1 MRKSIMLIA
10 TVAFL
15 ATLASLQS
23 IQAQDDAG
31 DCPPPTQLG
40 ELIEVLSASGS
51 WSSAECDMSQFL
63 VRRHGLMFEFSL
75 AEPQEVRIDLSSPE
89 RDTLLYLLA
98 EDGRLI
104 EADDDTGSGNNARIE
119 RALPAGIYR
128 IEASALGWSGR
139 EAGAFDLTI
148 HVIKGCLDVVDLG
161 VLDDTL
167 SATGEWSHFGC
178 ESDYRADR
186 AAQRYR
192 FEVTDTRRI
201 RIDLTSELA
210 DPYVYLLNDSGDLLE
225 ADDDSG
231 IGYNS
236 RIERFLGAGTYMI
249 EATNWGDRD
258 LKGLVAAQFELTVT
272 SAEDGPIVKLE
283 EIDAP
288 DRVVLGLPFQ
298 INYRVS
304 NLGDEPLSALD
315 PEARLRVQVR
325 WPYID
330 DWRTPWIDVLDG
342 ETELL
347 PVGASYH
354 SDETVEEF
362 GSQPLSQLHPFEG
375 LFRWRTGP
383 TDVMLMVA
391 VINDDF
397 DTLAFH
403 FLTRP
408 IMVLTGLEFDPV
420 NVSVDGAEYRVSAIA
435 AEDGEVTTEVRP
447 AEEHTGEAA
456 EADEQTADA
465 SSDDSSVDAEG
476 LDPEIEARA
485 IYAAGVR
492 TQVLADFSAVI
503 ESLDARAQSLFS
515 RVGRGGLPL
524 SELDG
529 PAAPTMDALVQLLA
543 AAHRETLGNAG
554 FDPQQFQSA
563 DVAEEIVVLAGRA
576 AAARIDGFV
585 RAWGQTTAERRV
597 ITAEEALQV
606 HAELAAAQGIDAHL
620 VAAAE
625 LVLMKREAEGGWS
638 DPEVEAGLE
647 EFGEGIDCRADDSA
661 LDLGDEALR
670 AQSTIYDLMLD
681 RAFCGAA
688 TAGTD
693 HDLFLTGLGLD
704 ANPAIPQ
711 PEVSEEPVAAP
722 VVTVTRLLAR
732 VLADGQVEFAADLS
746 NGERTLPSQ
755 RQLPVEVTADRWLR
769 TGPIAYNDQELGRIH
784 ARRLSNGL
792 VQATYVPVGLSMDS
806 TSRWVVPANAPIDAW
821 LASRRLERVAGP
833 SGDDFVQRV
842 GDQAAGAGAAQ
853 FGDHLSLLA
862 LIENNLQRNP

>member
-1 MRKSIMLIA
+1 MFAA
-10 TVAFL
+10 TVALFVAL
-15 ATLASLQS
+15 AAWQS
-23 IQAQDDAG
+23 IHAQDDIA

-40 ELIEVLSASGS
+40 ELTEVLTASGT
-51 WSSAECDMSQFL
+51 WTSAECDASQFL
-63 VRRHGLMFEFSL
+63 ARRPGLMFEFSL
-75 AEPQEVRIDLSSPE
+75 AEPEEVRIDLSSPE

-119 RALPAGIYR
+119 RALSAGIYR

-148 HVIKGCLDVVDLG
+148 RVTKGCLDVVDLG
-161 VLDDTL
+161 VLSDTL
-167 SATGEWSHFGC
+167 STTGEWSHFGC

-186 AAQRYR
+186 AGQRYR
-192 FEVTDTRRI
+192 FEVADTQRI

-210 DPYVYLLNDSGDLLE
+210 DPYVYLLDDSGDLLE

-231 IGYNS
+231 TGFNS

-258 LKGLVAAQFELTVT
+258 LKGLTAAQFELSIAV
-272 SAEDGPIVKLE
+272 AEDGPAVKLE

-304 NLGDEPLSALD
+304 NLGDEPLSTLD

-354 SDETVEEF
+354 SDESVQAF
-362 GSQPLSQLHPFEG
+362 GSQSLSQLHPFDG

-403 FLTRP
+403 FLSRP
-408 IMVLTGLEFDPV
+408 ILVLTGLEFDPV
-420 NVSVDGAEYRVSAIA
+420 NVNVDGVEYQVSAIA
-435 AEDGEVTTEVRP
+435 AEDGEVTTEVTP
-447 AEEHTGEAA
+447 AEERSGETA
-456 EADEQTADA
+456 ETDEQAADA
-465 SSDDSSVDAEG
+465 SNEASSVDTEV

-492 TQVLADFSAVI
+492 TQVLADFSTVL
-503 ESLDARAQSLFS
+503 ESLHARAQSLFS
-515 RVGRGGLPL
+515 RTGRGGLPL
-524 SELDG
+524 SELDD
-529 PAAPTMDALVQLLA
+529 PSAPTMDALIQMLA
-543 AAHRETLGNAG
+543 AAHRETLNHAG

-563 DVAEEIVVLAGRA
+563 DAAEEIVVLAGRA

-585 RAWGQTTAERRV
+585 RAWEQTTAERHV
-597 ITAEEALQV
+597 ITPEEALQV
-606 HAELAAAQGIDAHL
+606 HAELAAAQGIDSHL

-625 LVLMKREAEGGWS
+625 LVLMKREAAGGWS
-638 DPEVEAGLE
+638 DPVVEARLE
-647 EFGEGIDCRADDSA
+647 EFGEGIECRADDSA

-688 TAGTD
+688 NAGND
-693 HDLFLTGLGLD
+693 HDLLLTGLGLD
-704 ANPAIPQ
+704 ANPAIPE
-711 PEVSEEPVAAP
+711 PEASEEPPAAP
-722 VVTVTRLLAR
+722 VITVTRLLAR

-746 NGERTLPSQ
+746 NGERALPSR
-755 RQLPVEVTADRWLR
+755 RQLPVDVTADRWLR
-769 TGPIAYNDQELGRIH
+769 TGAVTHNEQELGRVH

-792 VQATYVPVGLSMDS
+792 VQATYVPAGQSIDD
-806 TSRWVVPANAPIDAW
+806 TSRWVVPANAPINAW
-821 LASRRLERVAGP
+821 LASRRLEQVTGP

>member
-1 MRKSIMLIA
+1 MLIA

-40 ELIEVLSASGS
+40 ELIEVLSASGT

-63 VRRHGLMFEFSL
+63 ARRHGLMFEFSL

-89 RDTLLYLLA
+89 RDTVLYLLA

-104 EADDDTGSGNNARIE
+104 EADDDTGSGNDARIE
-119 RALPAGIYR
+119 RALAAGSYR

-139 EAGAFDLTI
+139 EGGAFELSI
-148 HVIKGCLDVVDLG
+148 RVVEGCLEVVDLG
-161 VLDDTL
+161 VLVDTL
-167 SATGEWSHFGC
+167 NASGEWSHFGC
-178 ESDYRADR
+178 ESDYRSDR
-186 AAQRYR
+186 AGQRYR
-192 FEVTDTRRI
+192 FELTDNRRI

-210 DPYVYLLNDSGDLLE
+210 DAFVYLLNDDGALLE
-225 ADDDSG
+225 SDDDG
-231 IGYNS
+231 GVGYNS

-258 LKGLVAAQFELTVT
+258 LKGLIAAEFELTIAA
-272 SAEDGPIVKLE
+272 AEDGPIVKLE
-283 EIDAP
+283 AIDAP
-288 DRVVLGLPFQ
+288 DRVVRGLPFT
-298 INYRVS
+298 INYRVG
-304 NLGDEPLSALD
+304 NLGDEPLSTLD
-315 PEARLRVQVR
+315 PDARIRVQVR

-330 DWRTPWIDVLDG
+330 NWRTSWIDVLDG
-342 ETELL
+342 DEELL

-354 SDETVEEF
+354 SDEALQAF
-362 GSQPLSQLHPFEG
+362 GSQPMSRLHPFEG
-375 LFRWRTGP
+375 LFEWRTGP
-383 TDVMLMVA
+383 TDVMLAVL

-397 DTLAFH
+397 ETLAYH
-403 FLTRP
+403 TLARP
-408 IMVLTGLEFDPV
+408 IMVLTGIEFEPV
-420 NVSVDGAEYRVSAIA
+420 NVSVDGVEYRVSAIA
-435 AEDGEVTTEVRP
+435 AEDGEVTTEVTP

-465 SSDDSSVDAEG
+465 SNDDSSVDAEG

-492 TQVLADFSAVI
+492 TQVLADFSAVL
-503 ESLDARAQSLFS
+503 ESLNARAQSLFS

-524 SELDG
+524 SELED
-529 PAAPTMDALVQLLA
+529 PSAPTMDALVQMLA
-543 AAHRETLGNAG
+543 AAHLETLNHAG
-554 FDPQQFQSA
+554 FDQQQLQSA
-563 DVAEEIVVLAGRA
+563 DAAEEIVVRAGRA

-585 RAWGQTTAERRV
+585 RTWEQTTAERRP
-597 ITAEEALQV
+597 ITPEEALQA
-606 HAELAAAQGIDAHL
+606 HAELAAAQGIDSHL

-688 TAGTD
+688 TAGND
-693 HDLFLTGLGLD
+693 HDLLLSGLGLD
-704 ANPAIPQ
+704 ANPAL
-711 PEVSEEPVAAP
+711 PEPAVSEEPAAAP

-746 NGERTLPSQ
+746 NGERALPSQ
-755 RQLPVEVTADRWLR
+755 RQLPVEVTADSWLR
-769 TGPIAYNDQELGRIH
+769 TGPITHNDQELGRIH

-792 VQATYVPVGLSMDS
+792 VQATYVPAGLSMDA

-833 SGDDFVQRV
+833 SGDDFVERV

>member
-1 MRKSIMLIA
+1 MRTSIVFIA
-10 TVAFL
+10 TVAL
-15 ATLASLQS
+15 LSTLAAWQS
-23 IQAQDDAG
+23 IRAQDDSG
-31 DCPPPTQLG
+31 TCPPPTQLG
-40 ELIEVLSASGS
+40 ELIEVLSASGT
-51 WSSAECDMSQFL
+51 WSSAECDTSQFL
-63 VRRHGLMFEFSL
+63 GRRHGQMFEFSL

-119 RALPAGIYR
+119 RALSAGIYR

-148 HVIKGCLDVVDLG
+148 RVTEGCLDVVDLG
-161 VLDDTL
+161 VLVDAI

-186 AAQRYR
+186 AGQRYR
-192 FEVTDTRRI
+192 FEVTDTQRI

-210 DPYVYLLNDSGDLLE
+210 DPYIYLLDDSGDLLE

-231 IGYNS
+231 TGFNA

-258 LKGLVAAQFELTVT
+258 LKGLIAAQFELSIEV
-272 SAEDGPIVKLE
+272 AEEGPAVKLE

-288 DRVVLGLPFQ
+288 DRVVLGLPFE

-304 NLGDEPLSALD
+304 NLGDEPLSTLD

-325 WPYID
+325 WPYIA
-330 DWRTPWIDVLDG
+330 DWRTSWIDVLDG
-342 ETELL
+342 ETELM

-354 SDETVEEF
+354 SDESVQAF
-362 GSQPLSQLHPFEG
+362 GSQSLSQLQPFEG

-397 DTLAFH
+397 ETLAFH
-403 FLTRP
+403 TLSRP

-420 NVSVDGAEYRVSAIA
+420 NVSVDGVEYRVSAIA
-435 AEDGEVTTEVRP
+435 AEDGEVTTEVTS
-447 AEEHTGEAA
+447 AEESAGET
-456 EADEQTADA
+456 ADVDERAADA
-465 SSDDSSVDAEG
+465 SNDASSVDAES

-492 TQVLADFSAVI
+492 TQVLAGFSTML
-503 ESLDARAQSLFS
+503 ESLNARAQSLFS

-524 SELDG
+524 SELDD
-529 PAAPTMDALVQLLA
+529 PSAPTMDALVQTLA
-543 AAHRETLGNAG
+543 AAHRETLNHAG

-563 DVAEEIVVLAGRA
+563 DAAEEIVVLAGRA

-585 RAWGQTTAERRV
+585 RAWGQTTAELRV
-597 ITAEEALQV
+597 ITPEEALQV
-606 HAELAAAQGIDAHL
+606 HAELAAAQGIDSHL
-620 VAAAE
+620 VDAAE
-625 LVLMKREAEGGWS
+625 LVLTKREAEDGWS
-638 DPEVEAGLE
+638 DPEVAARLE
-647 EFGEGIDCRADDSA
+647 EFGEGIDCRASDSA

-688 TAGTD
+688 NAGND
-693 HDLFLTGLGLD
+693 HDLLLIGLGLD
-704 ANPAIPQ
+704 ANPAIPE
-711 PEVSEEPVAAP
+711 PEASEEPPAAR

-746 NGERTLPSQ
+746 TGERALPNR

-769 TGPIAYNDQELGRIH
+769 TGPITHNEQELGRIH

-792 VQATYVPVGLSMDS
+792 VQATYVPAGLSMDA
-806 TSRWVVPANAPIDAW
+806 TSRWVVPVNAPIDAW
-821 LASRRLERVAGP
+821 LASRRLDHGAGP
-833 SGDDFVQRV
+833 SGDDLVQRV